1 MSTPVDAPSF
11 DVVVVGAGPAGLAAA
26 TEVARAGLKALCLDK
41 LAPGGAL
48 INLTALHDYK
58 EGADGPQVASQLTD
72 DATAAGVEIGFGEVV
87 RLSGSGPWTV
97 ETAEGEHHA
106 GRAVVIAT
114 GLGKGRLG
122 LPGEDHYEGRGL
134 SHCASCDGPLYA
146 GLPVIVAGSAGWAPH
161 EARELQAFASEVT
174 VIDTVAAKLPDGVRH
189 LDGRIVALEGSEGLQ
204 SVVVESGGGRK
215 TVPTSAVFVYVTPRL
230 HPAEGVGRQLPRTG
244 LQTGANHAAIR
255 AQTVETTQP
264 MFPGAT
270 NGSAGAE
277 PSGAERRAT
286 RSGPPS
292 SLQSPDGEW
301 QPPGGSG
308 FDPGSKATGTV
319 ASRHL
324 QRPIGLRRFR
334 R

>member
-48 INLTALHDYK
+48 INLTTLHDYK

-97 ETAEGEHHA
+97 ETAEGEHHT

-174 VIDTVAAKLPDGVRH
+174 VIDTVAGRLPDGVRH
-189 LDGRIVALEGSEGLQ
+189 LDGRIVALEGSDGLQ
-204 SVVVESGGGRK
+204 SIVIESGGARK
-215 TVPTSAVFVYVTPRL
+215 TVPTSAVFVYVGQS
-230 HPAEGVGRQLPRTG
+230 PAAEFAPDSLARDATGHIVVDEEGRTS
-244 LQTGANHAAIR
+244 AATAFAAGDVR
-255 AQTVETTQP
+255 
-264 MFPGAT
+264 
-270 NGSAGAE
+270 AGARHYLADAIAD
-277 PSGAERRAT
+277 GQRAA
-286 RSGPPS
+286 
-292 SLQSPDGEW
+292 Q
-301 QPPGGSG
+301 
-308 FDPGSKATGTV
+308 AIV
-319 ASRHL
+319 AAL
-324 QRPIGLRRFR
+324 AKTT
-334 R
+334 